1 MKKVIL
7 ITIILILSFVSKVTA
22 QAPGDTLWTKCYGG
36 PGSDKGSEIQLT
48 SDGGYIITGRT
59 GSFGAGAQ
67 DAYLIKTDANGDT
80 LWTKTYGGAD
90 WDYAYSVK
98 QTTDGGFIVAGGS
111 KSFSSGGDYDVY
123 LIKTDANGDT
133 LWTRT
138 YGGTDTEYG
147 SSVQLTSDG
156 SYIIIGVTMSFGAGD
171 RDFYLIKTD
180 ANGDTLWTKTYG
192 GTDSDEG
199 YSVQLTS
206 DGGYI
211 IVGETCSYGIPT
223 GSADVWLIKTD
234 ANGNI
239 LWSQNYGGSLTDFG
253 NSVQLTSDG
262 GYIIAAGT
270 WSYGA
275 GYTDAYLIKTDIS
288 GNSLWTQTYGNSFY
302 DTAYS
307 IQQTA
312 DGGYIFTGDYGYA
325 DYTND
330 VWLVKTDVS
339 GNTIWQETYGEASGW
354 NYDSGASIQ
363 ITSDNNYI
371 IAGQTYSYGAGDWD
385 VYALKIAGESL
396 PSLNPPTN
404 VVYNPDIGIV
414 FWEPPDSSNATLIGY
429 NIYLDGEMQATVG
442 IDVFEYQY
450 TGLVSGEEYTAG
462 VSALYEEGQSE
473 IIEDDG
479 WGYIYY
485 PPTNASYEIMDDH
498 IHLTWQEPE
507 PGSTFPFLNYRI
519 YIGGELDGE
528 TNELFYDIYDLN
540 NGQIYI
546 IGLTSLYQYLFESFP
561 IEFSIH
567 YVGVN
572 PENIQ
577 HITDLYQNYP
587 NPFNPETNIS
597 FSLKEAGKVTLEIY
611 NIKGEK
617 VRILVKGHLEAAY
630 HNVIWKGK
638 DNSGKKV
645 GSGVYFCKMVSEGNS
660 GRYTSTKKMILL
672 K

>member
-312 DGGYIFTGDYGYA
+312 DGGFIFTWDF
-325 DYTND
+325 
-330 VWLVKTDVS
+330 W
-339 GNTIWQETYGEASGW
+339 
-354 NYDSGASIQ
+354 GA
-363 ITSDNNYI
+363 
-371 IAGQTYSYGAGDWD
+371 
-385 VYALKIAGESL
+385 E
-396 PSLNPPTN
+396 
-404 VVYNPDIGIV
+404 
-414 FWEPPDSSNATLIGY
+414 
-429 NIYLDGEMQATVG
+429 
-442 IDVFEYQY
+442 
-450 TGLVSGEEYTAG
+450 
-462 VSALYEEGQSE
+462 
-473 IIEDDG
+473 
-479 WGYIYY
+479 
-485 PPTNASYEIMDDH
+485 
-498 IHLTWQEPE
+498 LT
-507 PGSTFPFLNYRI
+507 
-519 YIGGELDGE
+519 
-528 TNELFYDIYDLN
+528 
-540 NGQIYI
+540 
-546 IGLTSLYQYLFESFP
+546 
-561 IEFSIH
+561 
-567 YVGVN
+567 
-572 PENIQ
+572 
-577 HITDLYQNYP
+577 
-587 NPFNPETNIS
+587 
-597 FSLKEAGKVTLEIY
+597 
-611 NIKGEK
+611 
-617 VRILVKGHLEAAY
+617 
-630 HNVIWKGK
+630 
-638 DNSGKKV
+638 
-645 GSGVYFCKMVSEGNS
+645 
-660 GRYTSTKKMILL
+660 
-672 K
+672 